1 MAKKMKSDNS
11 SSEMNIPLFKD
22 IELDELQT
30 VQDITEE
37 QADKESFE
45 AVDFSDP
52 VRPLTCLEQDF
63 PILKVNEISAI
74 ESNATKPIYMMSKWW
89 ARRRSSVFRQLL
101 LAAGTRGPAN
111 DSKAAQLAWSLMYS
125 KNHRKKGKF
134 KNLKV
139 LDIFMGGGTTVVEA
153 SRLGYEVAG
162 VDLNPI
168 AWWIVKNEVETVPP
182 DDLRKLANYIEETV
196 KPQIMPFFASTSPR
210 GFASE
215 WRKHGTKVDSP
226 TKLSPFERNEVTYK
240 GPEVIY
246 TFWVKHIMCSDP
258 SCFHLTPQLNSSVI
272 AEKTLKIK
280 CWSDCVCP
288 SCGEVFDLEQG
299 NFKMAPSGDF
309 VLGDDEA
316 PFSAMDSISGKAA
329 CPHCQKALEL
339 DWLAAQIKKKGK
351 PKSKDVKHTL
361 LLPKKWM
368 KGETAISKS
377 QFGGF
382 YGATQEQDKAWFSAR
397 KKNLKLIEVRGE
409 VPSEYLV
416 SNFSQ
421 KKKSDDSDETSS
433 SGNVVCGKCGRQQ
446 NPLSAIKLS
455 GTLAPI
461 FPYAIQG
468 FDPEAKEKGFPY
480 SGRFFDLPDF
490 DQILGS
496 FAEFGTRKD
505 LEAYWPKEEL
515 FYGYKTHFWGI
526 PDHGYTHWYKMF
538 VPRQLYVHSLI
549 CKTIIEAPDE
559 VANLATKSHA
569 LGAFQN
575 YLRHNCVYTLWDR
588 AYDKLTP
595 HFSNN
600 NYHPKATF
608 VENAVFSNLGRG
620 NFKSCIENVIEGL
633 EYAQAPYDLKV
644 NLDGGAKSTK
654 VPSNDIVDRKR
665 VTLICGSSTD
675 LKSHFNDSSVDL
687 IITDPPFGDNINYAE
702 LADFFLVWLNKPLSK
717 IFPDVFASPE
727 SPKTLEAVTNKARH
741 PGEDDQGRKKADLMY
756 DRLLT
761 LCWKEAARVL
771 KPAGLMAFTF
781 HHDKDV
787 AWVGV
792 LDSLF
797 KAGFYIE
804 STFPIRSDASKGDG
818 DFGAQKIEFDI
829 VHVCRRRIANIEPI
843 YWATLRKR
851 IMESVN
857 AKSLI
862 LAQHRKAGLHLADL
876 EVIIRGEV
884 LEQYSKHYGLVLKNL
899 AGESMT
905 VREILIEAN
914 SIAQLLLTRSDSD
927 RIPDGVDPE
936 TRILLSLFSE
946 GPTIDFDAARKR
958 LRGSGVTLEELVEYG
973 WVETAR
979 NGKSKS
985 AKLVPISDRWNS
997 LSRKRTLSSDF
1008 DQVHFA
1014 INCCLG
1020 DRQLNGKPADWEG
1033 WIEANF
1039 KSLIPSIGSLLKYVE
1054 SNHFGSD
1061 YKQAIGIA
1069 YRTLERTL
1077 QRIKESDGEFK
1088 KASEQMSLF
1097 GN

>member
-1 MAKKMKSDNS
+1 MAKKKKTESP
-11 SSEMNIPLFKD
+11 SSELDLPLFKGID
-22 IELDELQT
+22 LDVLHTIED
-30 VQDITEE
+30 VTEE

-45 AVDFSDP
+45 SVDFTNSD
-52 VRPLTCLEQDF
+52 RPPTCLEQDF

-101 LAAGTRGPAN
+101 IAAGTKSPK
-111 DSKAAQLAWSLMYS
+111 DESKAAQLAWSLMYS
-125 KNHRKKGKF
+125 KNHQKKGKF
-134 KNLKV
+134 KDLKV
-139 LDIFMGGGTTVVEA
+139 LDIFMGGGTTVIEA
-153 SRLGYEVAG
+153 SRLGYDVAG

-168 AWWIVKNEVETVPP
+168 AWWVVKNEVDTVPP
-182 DDLRKLANYIEETV
+182 EELRKMASYIEEKV
-196 KPQIMPFFASTSPR
+196 KPQIMPFFSSKSPR
-210 GFASE
+210 GFSSE
-215 WRKHGTKVDSP
+215 WKNASKTIDQ
-226 TKLSPFERNEVTYK
+226 PFHIPPESRSQVTYR
-240 GPEVIY
+240 GSEIIY

-258 SCFHLTPQLNSSVI
+258 ACSHLTPQLNSSIVSQK
-272 AEKTLKIK
+272 ALKIK

-288 SCGEVFDLEQG
+288 NCGDVFDLEQG
-299 NFKMAPSGDF
+299 QFRMAPAAEF
-309 VLGDDEA
+309 TLGESES
-316 PFSAMDSISGKAA
+316 PFASIDSVTGKAN
-329 CPHCQKALEL
+329 CPHCKKGLGP
-339 DWLAAQIKKKGK
+339 DWISAQITKKGK
-351 PKSKDVKHTL
+351 PKSKELSHTL
-361 LLPKKWM
+361 LLAKKWM
-368 KGETAISKS
+368 KGETAASKE

-382 YGATQEQDKAWFSAR
+382 YGSTQEQDKAWFNSR
-397 KKNLKLIEVRGE
+397 KKNLKLIEVRGD
-409 VPSEYLV
+409 VPTEFIA
-416 SNFSQ
+416 SNFAQ
-421 KKKSDDSDETSS
+421 KAKTEDSEEKSS
-433 SGNVVCGKCGRQQ
+433 SGNLICGKCGRQQ
-446 NPLSAIKLS
+446 NPLTSIKLT

-461 FPYAIQG
+461 FPYLVQG

-480 SGRFFDLPDF
+480 SGRYFDLPDY
-490 DQILGS
+490 DQILTCFDE
-496 FAEFGTRKD
+496 FANRKD
-505 LEAYWPKEEL
+505 LEPFWPKEAL

-538 VPRQLYVHSLI
+538 TPRQLYVHSLI
-549 CKTIIEAPDE
+549 CKTIIEAPE
-559 VANLATKSHA
+559 AIASLAAKSHA

-575 YLRHNCVYTLWDR
+575 YLRNNCCYSFWNPQRDTPE
-588 AYDKLTP
+588 P
-595 HFSNN
+595 HFSSN

-608 VENAVFSNLGRG
+608 VENGVFSDLGRG

-633 EYAQAPYDLKV
+633 EYAKNPYDLKV
-644 NLDGGAKSTK
+644 NPEEGPKSIK
-654 VPSNDIVDRKR
+654 VFSSDIVNSKR
-665 VTLICGSSTD
+665 VKLICGSSTD
-675 LKSHFNDSSVDL
+675 LKAHIGDSSIDL
-687 IITDPPFGDNINYAE
+687 IITDPPFGDNVNYAE
-702 LADFFLVWLNKPLSK
+702 LADFFLVWLSKPLSK
-717 IFPDVFASPE
+717 IFPDVFASSE

-741 PGEDDQGRKKADLMY
+741 PGEDEHGMKKADLMY

-829 VHVCRRRIANIEPI
+829 VHVCRRRTSHVEPI
-843 YWATLRKR
+843 YWATLRRR
-851 IMESVN
+851 ILESVN
-857 AKSLI
+857 AKSLV

-884 LEQYSKHYGLVLKNL
+884 LEQYSKHYGVVQKNL
-899 AGESMT
+899 AGEPMS

-914 SIAQLLLTRSDSD
+914 SIAQSLLTRSDSD
-927 RIPDGVDPE
+927 RIPDGVDAE

-946 GPTIDFDAARKR
+946 GPSIEFDAARKR

-973 WVETAR
+973 WVETIRQA
-979 NGKSKS
+979 GSKS
-985 AKLVPISDRWNS
+985 AKLIAITERWSS
-997 LSRKRTLSSDF
+997 LSRKRSLGSDL
-1008 DQVHFA
+1008 DQTHFA

-1020 DRQLNGKPADWEG
+1020 NRQLDGKAADWEE
-1033 WIEANF
+1033 WIEQNF
-1039 KSLIPSIGSLLKYVE
+1039 KILIPSVGPLLKFME

-1077 QRIKESDGEFK
+1077 QRIKETDGEFK